1 MAFIDPIEAKITPL
15 ITELVKVNPIA
26 RKATRATW

>member
-15 ITELVKVNPIA
+15 IAELVNVNPIA
-26 RKATRATW
+26 RKATTATW